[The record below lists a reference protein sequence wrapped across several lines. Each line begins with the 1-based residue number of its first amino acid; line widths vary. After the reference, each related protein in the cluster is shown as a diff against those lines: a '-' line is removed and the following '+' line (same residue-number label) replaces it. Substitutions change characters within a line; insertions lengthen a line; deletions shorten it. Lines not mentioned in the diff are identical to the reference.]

1 MRSYARNISS
11 QASQSTIAADMQ
23 GEPPSEGTLSDY
35 LDALSRACVTE
46 DLPAWDPRLRSKTAV
61 RTSPTRHFS
70 DPSIACAVL
79 HATPEKLLNDFETFG
94 LLFESMCIRDL
105 RVYAD
110 ALGGDVFHY
119 RDKTGLES
127 DAVIGLHDGRW
138 ALIEVKLGEKQV
150 DIAAQ
155 ARYRAIDPQFHRHRH
170 CLHHR
175 PKTAGRAARTLS

>member
-1 MRSYARNISS
+1 MQKEGIYCPDKNQFIS
-11 QASQSTIAADMQ
+11 
-23 GEPPSEGTLSDY
+23 
-35 LDALSRACVTE
+35 
-46 DLPAWDPRLRSKTAV
+46 LRSKTAV

-110 ALGGDVFHY
+110 AFGGDVFHY

-150 DIAAQ
+150 DIAGP
-155 ARYRAIDPQFHRHRH
+155 I
-170 CLHHR
+170 
-175 PKTAGRAARTLS
+175 